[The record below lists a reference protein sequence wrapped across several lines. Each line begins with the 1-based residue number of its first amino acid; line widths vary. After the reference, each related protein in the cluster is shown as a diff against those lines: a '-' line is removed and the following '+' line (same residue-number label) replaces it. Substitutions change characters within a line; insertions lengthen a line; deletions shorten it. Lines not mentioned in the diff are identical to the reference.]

1 LQTNGNNS
9 NLIKILV
16 IDDEK
21 AIRKSFVFYFEDAG
35 HQVFEAANGRDGLD
49 IFERVK
55 PHIVFTDLRMPVMDG
70 YEFLRQAYV
79 MRPETPIIVVSGIG
93 VVADAIKAV
102 KLGAWDFITKPL
114 HAMGEL
120 DVVVKRAIE
129 AIELRR
135 EVSALREQLLEVE
148 LGNEPAFRAIVT
160 SDEKMVRIFHYLEA
174 VAPTAQPLLI
184 TGETGTGK
192 ELVARAAHDVSR
204 RKGAFIAVNVSGVD
218 DNVFSD
224 TLFGHVRGAF
234 TGADRHREG
243 MIAQAEAGTLFLD
256 EIGDLGNASQ
266 VKLLRLIQEKEY
278 MPLGADKSQATTC
291 RIIAATNRDLR
302 KMVDSGD
309 FRQDLY
315 YRLNGHHV
323 HIPPLRERKGDLG
336 LLLEH
341 FVEEAAQSMEKK
353 TPPIPPELGR
363 YLESYDFPGNVRE
376 LKSMV
381 YDAVALN
388 SRGALCKDAFV
399 SKMGK
404 GGTCEQH
411 EHEYTY
417 PVVSSDGNDERLP
430 TLKEAEDEL
439 IRRAMQRAGGNQG
452 VAARYLGITRQGLN
466 KILNRDKTLLTGK

>member
-1 LQTNGNNS
+1 MLTNDNNS
-9 NLIKILV
+9 NMIKILV

-35 HQVFEAANGRDGLD
+35 YQVFEAANGRDGLD

-70 YEFLRQAYV
+70 YEFLRQAHA

-120 DVVVKRAIE
+120 DVVVRRAIE
-129 AIELRR
+129 AIELRK

-148 LGNEPAFRAIVT
+148 LVNEPVFRAIVT

-174 VAPTAQPLLI
+174 VAPTGQPLLI

-204 RKGAFIAVNVSGVD
+204 RKGSFIAVNAGGVD

-243 MIAQAEAGTLFLD
+243 MIAQAENGTLFLD
-256 EIGDLGNASQ
+256 EIGDLANASQ
-266 VKLLRLIQEKEY
+266 IKLLRLIQEKEY
-278 MPLGADKSQATTC
+278 MPLGADKPQSTTC

-302 KMVDSGD
+302 KMVDSGA

-315 YRLNGHHV
+315 YRLCGHHV
-323 HIPPLRERKGDLG
+323 HIPPLRERRGDLR
-336 LLLEH
+336 LLLEY
-341 FVEEAAQSMEKK
+341 FTEEAARSMEKK
-353 TPPIPPELGR
+353 TPSIPQELSQ
-363 YLESYDFPGNVRE
+363 YLDSYDFPGNVRE

-388 SRGALCKDAFV
+388 SRGPLCKDVFIK
-399 SKMGK
+399 KMGK
-404 GGTCEQH
+404 GATCEHH
-411 EHEYTY
+411 EHDYLA
-417 PVVSSDGNDERLP
+417 PAVSSDGIEEHLP

-466 KILNRDKTLLTGK
+466 KILNRDKTLLTDR